1 MNKVLIFGHKKPDTD
16 SVVAAISLSYLKN
29 KLGINCEP
37 RVLGEI
43 NSETKFILD
52 YFNIKQPKYL
62 NDVKL
67 QVKDVNYLKGNLV
80 DEKESVYNCF
90 NYMTD
95 KKISTLPIVDKYGKY
110 YGAVSM
116 KDIARDS
123 VNGDWENLH
132 TSFQNI
138 IETLKGNAIAKFDE
152 EIDGN
157 ILIASYRS
165 TTFIEHVDLTPETIL
180 IVGDRHS
187 IIEYAIEKNVKM
199 IILTGNSQ
207 IKEEHLKL
215 AKEKKINI
223 ISTKYNTFNVARKI
237 GLCNYITK
245 IDIDKNVTY
254 VEENEELN
262 DFIDLA
268 NRTKYSNYPVI
279 NKDGKCLGII
289 RLADTS
295 EKNRKKVILV
305 DHNETEQSVDGLQDA
320 NIMEIIDHHKIGTLG
335 TTMPINFR
343 NMPVGSTNTII
354 YNLYKENNVEIPK
367 DIAGIMMSAIIS
379 DTLLFKS
386 PTTTELDIDVVKRL
400 SEIAQVDYKK
410 FAMDMFKAGSMIKN
424 KSPEEIL
431 YADFKN
437 FTIENHR
444 IGIGQLSTV
453 SPDDVLNRKQ
463 DYIDL
468 LNRIEKDNN
477 YDLIT
482 LFVTD
487 IINDCSYC
495 FFNNKGQSILEN
507 SFDIEFYQGIK
518 MKGILSRK
526 KQIIPAI
533 MNTLDKKN

>member
-29 KLGINCEP
+29 KLGMSCEP

-52 YFNIKQPKYL
+52 YFNIKHPKYL

-67 QVKDVNYLKGNLV
+67 EVKDVNYLKNNFV
-80 DEKESVYNCF
+80 SEYESVYKCF

-95 KKISTLPIVDKYGKY
+95 KKISTLPIIDNNGKY
-110 YGAVSM
+110 CGAVSM
-116 KDIARDS
+116 KDIAKDS
-123 VNGDWENLH
+123 VNGDWEILN
-132 TSFQNI
+132 TSYKNI
-138 IETLKGNAIAKFDE
+138 IDTLNGKEIAKYDE
-152 EIDGN
+152 EITGN

-165 TTFIEHVDLTPETIL
+165 TTFIENVDLTPDTIL

-199 IILTGNSQ
+199 IILTGGSQ
-207 IKEEHLKL
+207 IKEEHLKI
-215 AKEKKINI
+215 AKEKHINI
-223 ISTKYNTFNVARKI
+223 ISTNYNTFNVARKI

-254 VEENEELN
+254 VNETTDLN

-268 NRTKYSNYPVI
+268 NRTKYSNFPVI

-289 RLADTS
+289 RLADTA
-295 EKNRKKVILV
+295 ERNKKQVILV
-305 DHNETEQSVDGLQDA
+305 DHNEAEQSVDGLHDA
-320 NIMEIIDHHKIGTLG
+320 NIVEIIDHHKIGTLG

-354 YNLYKENNVEIPK
+354 YNLFKENNVEIPS

-386 PTTTELDIDVVKRL
+386 PTTTEIDKDIVRRL
-400 SEIAQVDYKK
+400 SEIAQLDYKK

-437 FTIENHR
+437 FNIDGAR

-453 SPDDVLNRKQ
+453 SPDDVINRKQ

-468 LNRIEKDNN
+468 LNRIGKENDYK
-477 YDLIT
+477 LIA

-487 IINDCSYC
+487 IINNCSYC
-495 FFNNKGQSILEN
+495 FFNDKGKLILEN
-507 SFDIEFYQGIK
+507 SFDKDFYQGIK
-518 MKGILSRK
+518 MDGILSRK

-533 MNTLDKKN
+533 MNTLEKK